1 MLRHPQLPATLLSFM
16 LTGCATNQVVSYQS
30 DVDPI
35 LQEKCRRCHIPPDGS
50 GYVSTGLSME
60 SYDSLMRGTMFGK
73 VIIPGD
79 SKRSVLNK
87 LTEGRAGE
95 SMRMPHGAAEPLTPE
110 QIDVLKHWVDQGAL
124 YN

>member
-1 MLRHPQLPATLLSFM
+1 MFQRLQLSATLLAVM
-16 LTGCATNQVVSYQS
+16 LSGCATNQVVSYQS
-30 DVDPI
+30 DVAPI
-35 LQEKCRRCHIPPDGS
+35 LQEKCRQCHIPPDGA

-60 SYDSLMRGTMFGK
+60 SYDTLMRGTMFGE

-95 SMRMPHGAAEPLTPE
+95 SMRMPHGVAEPLTAE
-110 QIDVLKHWVDQGAL
+110 EIEVLKEWVDQGAI